1 MSEKTAGK
9 TGNVTRSQSTATLEP
24 ERHVSV
30 GERAW
35 EEKTLRPTLQK
46 SPERGADFTTVSSYP
61 IRRLY
66 TPADLPDWNP
76 ETDLGYPGTP
86 PYTRGIHSTMYRG
99 KLWTMRQF
107 AGFGTAEDTNARFRY
122 LLSQGQTGL
131 SVAFDLPTLMGYDA
145 DHPLSEGEVGKCGV
159 AISSLADMEVLFDK
173 IPLADVTTSM
183 TINSPA
189 AVIWAMYLAVA
200 EKQGADWK
208 KISGTL
214 QNDILKEYI
223 AQKEYIY
230 PPEPS
235 MRLVVDTLEFG
246 AKNTP
251 KFNPISISGYH
262 IREAGSTAIQE
273 LAFTLRDGIEYVD
286 WGVRRGMD
294 VDDFAP
300 RLSFFFNAH
309 NDFFEEIAKYRAARR
324 IWHKTMTERFG
335 AKNARSW
342 ALRFHTQT
350 AGCSLTAQ
358 QPYNNV
364 VRTALQALAA
374 VMGGTQSLHTNSLDE
389 AWALPTEFAAT
400 LALRTQQIIAHES
413 GVTNT
418 ADPLGGSYF
427 VEALTNEVERGAWD
441 YIEKI
446 DALGGMVA
454 AIERAYPQREIAEAA
469 YKYQMAVDRKEKI
482 IVGVNDY
489 VAEEKGIEI
498 LQIDETVAE
507 RQAVRLRKLRA
518 ERSGAEVERRL
529 DALRK
534 AAAGDANLM
543 PHIYDA
549 VKAYATLGEICD
561 ALREVFGIYEEV
573 AIT

>member
-1 MSEKTAGK
+1 MSKELKSHPA
-9 TGNVTRSQSTATLEP
+9 
-24 ERHVSV
+24 VSV
-30 GERAW
+30 ETERKPSAAEREW
-35 EEKTLRPTLQK
+35 EEKTLRPALQK
-46 SPERGADFTTVSSYP
+46 SPERDADFTTVSSYP

-66 TPADLPDWNP
+66 TPGDLADWNA
-76 ETDLGYPGTP
+76 ERDLGYPGQP
-86 PYTRGIHSTMYRG
+86 PYTRGIHATMYRG

-122 LLSQGQTGL
+122 LLSEGQTGL
-131 SVAFDLPTLMGYDA
+131 SVAFDLPTLMGYDS
-145 DHPLSEGEVGKCGV
+145 DHALSEGEVGKCGV

-189 AVIWAMYLAVA
+189 AAIWAMYLAVA

-235 MRLVVDTLEFG
+235 MRLVIDTFEFG
-246 AKNTP
+246 AKHTP
-251 KFNPISISGYH
+251 KFNSISISGYH

-286 WGVRRGMD
+286 WGIRRGLD
-294 VDDFAP
+294 VDDFVP

-309 NDFFEEIAKYRAARR
+309 SDFFEEIAKYRAARR
-324 IWHKTMTERFG
+324 IWYKTMRERYG
-335 AKNARSW
+335 AKNARTW
-342 ALRFHTQT
+342 MLRFHTQT

-374 VMGGTQSLHTNSLDE
+374 VLGGTQSLHTNSLDE

-427 VEALTNEVERGAWD
+427 VETLTDEVERGAWD
-441 YIEKI
+441 YIGKI

-454 AIERAYPQREIAEAA
+454 AIERGYPQREIAEAA
-469 YKYQMAVDRKEKI
+469 YQYQRAVDRKQKI
-482 IVGVNDY
+482 VVGVNDY
-489 VAEEKGIEI
+489 VTQEKPIDI
-498 LQIDETVAE
+498 LQIDETVAH
-507 RQAVRLRKLRA
+507 RQAARLKTLRA

-529 DALRK
+529 KALLK
-534 AAAGDANLM
+534 AAEGSENLM
-543 PHIYDA
+543 PFIFEA

-561 ALREVFGIYEEV
+561 AMREVFGVYEEV

>member
-1 MSEKTAGK
+1 MSKAVKTQP
-9 TGNVTRSQSTATLEP
+9 TQSFEAVRKP
-24 ERHVSV
+24 SAAER
-30 GERAW
+30 EW
-35 EEKTLRPTLQK
+35 EEKTLNPTLRK
-46 SPERGADFTTVSSYP
+46 SPDRDADFTTVSSYP

-66 TPADLPDWNP
+66 TEADLAGWDA
-76 ETDLGYPGTP
+76 ERDLGLPGQP

-131 SVAFDLPTLMGYDA
+131 SVAFDLPALMGYDS
-145 DHPLSEGEVGKCGV
+145 DHALSEGEVGKCGV

-235 MRLVVDTLEFG
+235 MRLVIDTLEFG
-246 AKNTP
+246 AKHTP

-286 WGVRRGMD
+286 YGVRRGMS

-309 NDFFEEIAKYRAARR
+309 SDFFEEIAKYRAARR
-324 IWHKTMTERFG
+324 IWYKTMRERFD
-335 AKNARSW
+335 AKNERSW

-427 VEALTNEVERGAWD
+427 VEALTDEVERGAWD

-446 DALGGMVA
+446 DAMGGMVA

-469 YKYQMAVDRKEKI
+469 YRYQVAVDRKEKI
-482 IVGVNDY
+482 VVGVNDY
-489 VAEEKGIEI
+489 ASEEKPLDI
-498 LQIDETVAE
+498 LQIDETVAH
-507 RQAVRLRKLRA
+507 RQGDRLRKLRA
-518 ERSGAEVERRL
+518 DRSGAEVERRL
-529 DALRK
+529 MALRR
-534 AAAGDANLM
+534 AAAGSENLM
-543 PHIYDA
+543 PYLFEA

-561 ALREVFGIYEEV
+561 TMREVFGIYEEV
-573 AIT
+573 AVT

>member
-1 MSEKTAGK
+1 MGQEKQGRLISPAAAGSPRQPSESERKWEDKILKPA
-9 TGNVTRSQSTATLEP
+9 LEKSS
-24 ERHVSV
+24 ERQ
-30 GERAW
+30 
-35 EEKTLRPTLQK
+35 T
-46 SPERGADFTTVSSYP
+46 DFTTVSGYP

-66 TPADLPDWNP
+66 SEADLGDWNA
-76 ETDLGYPGTP
+76 ERDLGIPGEP
-86 PYTRGIHSTMYRG
+86 PYTRGIHPQMYRARS
-99 KLWTMRQF
+99 WTMRQF
-107 AGFGTAEDTNARFRY
+107 AGFGTAEDTNRRFRY

-131 SVAFDLPTLMGYDA
+131 SVAFDLPTLMGYDS
-145 DHPLSEGEVGKCGV
+145 DHALAEGEVGKCGV
-159 AISSLADMEVLFDK
+159 AISSLADMEALFDQ

-189 AVIWAMYLAVA
+189 APIWAMYLAVA
-200 EKQGADWK
+200 EKQGADWEK
-208 KISGTL
+208 LSGTL

-235 MRLVVDTLEFG
+235 MRMVTDTIEFG
-246 AKNTP
+246 VKNTP

-273 LAFTLRDGIEYVD
+273 LAFTLRDGIEYVEHCL
-286 WGVRRGMD
+286 RRGLEID
-294 VDDFAP
+294 EFAP

-324 IWHKTMTERFG
+324 LWYHLMRERFG

-342 ALRFHTQT
+342 ALRFHAQT

-364 VRTALQALAA
+364 ARTAIQALAA
-374 VMGGTQSLHTNSLDE
+374 VLGGTQSLHANSLDE
-389 AWALPTEFAAT
+389 AWALPTESAAT
-400 LALRTQQIIAHES
+400 IALRTQQILAHES

-418 ADPLGGSYF
+418 ADPFGGSYF
-427 VEALTNEVERGAWD
+427 VESLTNEIERGARD
-441 YIEKI
+441 YIEQI
-446 DALGGMVA
+446 DAMGGMVP
-454 AIERAYPQREIAEAA
+454 AIERGYPQREIADAA
-469 YKYQMAVDRKEKI
+469 YHYQAAVDRKEKV

-489 VAEEKGIEI
+489 LADEKPIEI
-498 LQIDETVAE
+498 LRIDESVAG
-507 RQAVRLRKLRA
+507 RQEERLRRLRTS
-518 ERSGAEVERRL
+518 RSNEEVERKL
-529 DALRK
+529 SALRK
-534 AAAGDANLM
+534 TSGGGDNLM
-543 PHIYDA
+543 PHLIEA

-561 ALREVFGIYEEV
+561 ALRGMFGVYTEA